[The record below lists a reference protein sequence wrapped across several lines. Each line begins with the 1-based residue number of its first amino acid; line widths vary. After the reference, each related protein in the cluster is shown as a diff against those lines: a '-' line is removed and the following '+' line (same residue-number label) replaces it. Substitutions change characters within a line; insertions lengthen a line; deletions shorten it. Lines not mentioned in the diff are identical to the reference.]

1 MAMRSILIPFA
12 LVALAAGSAGVARVA
27 EPDERVQT
35 LVVYGNDPCPQGD
48 DGSIVVCA
56 RKPESERYRIPKP
69 LRNKPV
75 VAAAGGQAWA
85 SKVQTLDAASRAIL
99 PNSCSPIGTNG
110 YTGCTLAMLRQW
122 YAERQHDG
130 LAPPAH

>member
-1 MAMRSILIPFA
+1 MATRSILIP
-12 LVALAAGSAGVARVA
+12 LSLLALAAGGARAA

-69 LRNKPV
+69 LRDKAV
-75 VAAAGGQAWA
+75 TATGGQAWG
-85 SKVQTLDAASRAIL
+85 SRVQTLDAASRAIL

-122 YAERQHDG
+122 YAERQRDG

>member
-1 MAMRSILIPFA
+1 MVSRSILIP
-12 LVALAAGSAGVARVA
+12 LTLLALAAGGARAA
-27 EPDERVQT
+27 EPDERIQA
-35 LVVYGNDPCPQGD
+35 LVVYGDDPCPQAD

-69 LRNKPV
+69 LRDKAV
-75 VAAAGGQAWA
+75 TSGTQAWG
-85 SKVQTLDAASRAIL
+85 SRVQTLDAASRAIL
-99 PNSCSPIGTNG
+99 PNSCSPIGSNG

-122 YAERQHDG
+122 YAERQRDG